1 MERIQSASETGGTSD
16 GIAPIPS
23 TDQTYTAEDIL
34 RTMPMQEYLAG
45 YRDFGRVRGYCHGCS
60 RFGTCWACPPYSF
73 DEEQCLRRYGTID
86 LLATRITPAE
96 GIVLTREVSEE
107 IIRKE
112 RRRLDAMLLRRER
125 EAGLDESG
133 SNLQARA
140 FFAGTCLLCP
150 PEQCTRRCN
159 APCPSS
165 REHTPVSG
173 SHGVRHITH
182 CFRNIR
188 NPAAMGL
195 RRQSPCLSHT
205 CKRSRLLKIIFHF
218 SSLFTI
224 FAL

>member
-159 APCPSS
+159 APCRHPESIRPSLEAMGFDIS
-165 REHTPVSG
+165 RTASGIFGIPLQWASDGNPPAYLTLVSG
-173 SHGVRHITH
+173 L
-182 CFRNIR
+182 
-188 NPAAMGL
+188 AY
-195 RRQSPCLSHT
+195 
-205 CKRSRLLKIIFHF
+205 
-218 SSLFTI
+218 
-224 FAL
+224 